1 MPRAK
6 CSSCGAKLPA
16 KASFC
21 PECGSRTG
29 AASGETAVQELPA
42 TETGPVPV
50 EPQVAQRRIF
60 GVPPTT
66 FLLVLGV
73 ATFALAIALFV
84 TGRWPWGLIVLGVAI
99 WLLTGFISQSRRLP
113 SETSGVAQASLGA
126 LGSVRARA
134 GAAVETVAAHGSA
147 RIELAGLRREVGRL
161 ATERSERLRELGE
174 AVYEGNSSATEHIEA
189 GNRRPRQS
197 DQGEG
202 DEDGKRD
209 DRRAGA
215 HRTSPASRFGRPR
228 SCRVGKRCPA
238 RCRSPRPCPSRSR
251 RRTRASRRSRRASR
265 SRFRRRTRAIG
276 PSSRRSRSRGRNRL
290 HPEETLECSIF
301 SGRQGLPSLPRTRP

>member
-21 PECGSRTG
+21 PECGFRAG
-29 AASGETAVQELPA
+29 APSGDTAVQELPA

-50 EPQVAQRRIF
+50 EPQVAERRIF

-66 FLLVLGV
+66 YMLVLGV
-73 ATFALAIALFV
+73 FTFALAIALFA

-113 SETSGVAQASLGA
+113 SETSGVAQASRGA

-161 ATERSERLRELGE
+161 TTERSERLRVLGE
-174 AVYEGNSSATEHIEA
+174 AVYEGNSSATEHSKQAIEDLDNA
-189 GNRRPRQS
+189 IKEREMKMANVMIDAQERIERAQLQVRPTEILPGGEEVPGSVPEPATVPEPFPPPDEGQPPEPARVPEPFPPP
-197 DQGEG
+197 DEG
-202 DEDGKRD
+202 D
-209 DRRAGA
+209 
-215 HRTSPASRFGRPR
+215 RPEQP
-228 SCRVGKRCPA
+228 KIPE
-238 RCRSPRPCPSRSR
+238 P
-251 RRTRASRRSRRASR
+251 
-265 SRFRRRTRAIG
+265 G
-276 PSSRRSRSRGRNRL
+276 P
-290 HPEETLECSIF
+290 
-301 SGRQGLPSLPRTRP
+301 Q

>member
-21 PECGSRTG
+21 PECGSRAG

-50 EPQVAQRRIF
+50 ELQVAQRRIF

-73 ATFALAIALFV
+73 ATFALAIALFA

-126 LGSVRARA
+126 FGSVRARA

-161 ATERSERLRELGE
+161 TTERSDRLRVLGE
-174 AVYEGNSSATEHIEA
+174 AVYEGNSSATEHTKQAIEDLDKGIKEKEMQMA
-189 GNRRPRQS
+189 NVMIDAQERIERAQLQVRPTEILPGGEEVPGSVPEPATVPEPFPPPDEGQPPEPARVPEPFPPP
-197 DQGEG
+197 DEG
-202 DEDGKRD
+202 D
-209 DRRAGA
+209 
-215 HRTSPASRFGRPR
+215 RPEQ
-228 SCRVGKRCPA
+228 PTI
-238 RCRSPRPCPSRSR
+238 PEP
-251 RRTRASRRSRRASR
+251 
-265 SRFRRRTRAIG
+265 G
-276 PSSRRSRSRGRNRL
+276 P
-290 HPEETLECSIF
+290 
-301 SGRQGLPSLPRTRP
+301 Q